1 MTLMLMMMGGE
12 CKEGCDRRQADVARC
27 QQRFPPPHPPIP
39 LLQPILTIHLLADP
53 HLHDVPQQTH
63 SYVDVF
69 KMLI

>member
-1 MTLMLMMMGGE
+1 MGP
-12 CKEGCDRRQADVARC
+12 QAHLSNKKKKK
-27 QQRFPPPHPPIP
+27 HPPLP